1 MLTSK
6 LCLGFRAVAAA
17 EVAMKL
23 KSRHFYCP
31 HLHRLPVLLDSV
43 VVAVVVVSIQ
53 D

>member
-6 LCLGFRAVAAA
+6 LCLDFRLAAAA
-17 EVAMKL
+17 EAEMKL
-23 KSRHFYCP
+23 KSRHFYFP

-43 VVAVVVVSIQ
+43 VVVVVMSIQ